1 MALPKKI
8 AGRQQEIM
16 REFLAV
22 LDNHLEDILAGHVDE
37 MYHIKDVARVMFI
50 HPTHLSNTIKE
61 LTDKSPC
68 FFFEEKIMDIS
79 RNMLANTS
87 LSIADIARKLTYDTS
102 NFTKFFKRFEGVTPS
117 VYRAQTREI
126 VLAD

>member
-16 REFLAV
+16 REFLVV
-22 LDNHLEDILAGHVDE
+22 LDNHLEDILAGRVDE

-87 LSIADIARKLTYDTS
+87 LSVADIARKLTYDTS

-117 VYRAQTREI
+117 VYRAQVRET
-126 VLAD
+126 VLAV

>member
-1 MALPKKI
+1 MTLPKKI

-22 LDNHLEDILAGHVDE
+22 LDNHLEDILAGRVDE

-61 LTDKSPC
+61 LTDRSPC

-79 RNMLANTS
+79 RNMLTNTS

-117 VYRAQTREI
+117 VYRAQVRKT
-126 VLAD
+126 VLAV

>member
-22 LDNHLEDILAGHVDE
+22 LDNHLEDILAGRVDE

-126 VLAD
+126 VLAE